1 MIFKNI
7 LKLIKISLLFY
18 FLSFQISKAK
28 TIEDCEYLA
37 NVIEETKDLP
47 AGILSSI
54 SNVEAGR
61 ILGNKPKRGWP
72 WTVNHSGEGL
82 FFENKLDAIQYVTS
96 HLERGDLNMDVGCMQ
111 ISLKWHS
118 NQFSSLEEA
127 FDPKININYAASFLT
142 KLFNDH
148 GDWNLAIKHYHS
160 ADPKKH
166 LKYHKKVLAAWGISE
181 NVNQGYTPELIKAN
195 LTLPISKPHL
205 KSISKFGKVKGN
217 EFLVKNDL
225 NLEKKNTVLAG
236 NQIKNNKKEKVNP
249 KFINDR
255 WDLVLKFRKEF
266 KN

>member
-18 FLSFQISKAK
+18 CLSFQISKAK

-61 ILGNKPKRGWP
+61 IIGNKPKRGWP

-181 NVNQGYTPELIKAN
+181 NVNHEHTPELIKAN
-195 LTLPISKPHL
+195 LILPISKPHL
-205 KSISKFGKVKGN
+205 KSISKSGKVKDN
-217 EFLVKNDL
+217 ELLVKNDL

-236 NQIKNNKKEKVNP
+236 NKIKNNKKEKVNP

>member
-18 FLSFQISKAK
+18 CLSFQISKAK

-61 ILGNKPKRGWP
+61 IIGNKPKRGWP

-181 NVNQGYTPELIKAN
+181 NVSQGLTPELIKAN

-205 KSISKFGKVKGN
+205 KSIPKFGKVKGN

>member
-1 MIFKNI
+1 MR
-7 LKLIKISLLFY
+7 KLIKLFILFY
-18 FLSFQISKAK
+18 CLSFQISNAK
-28 TIEDCEYLA
+28 TTEDCEYLA
-37 NVIEETKDLP
+37 NVIEETEDLP

-61 ILGNKPKRGWP
+61 IVGNKPKRGWP

-82 FFENKLDAIQYVTS
+82 FFENKFDAIQYVTS

-181 NVNQGYTPELIKAN
+181 NVNQGYIPELIKAN

-205 KSISKFGKVKGN
+205 KSISKSGKVKGN
-217 EFLVKNDL
+217 ELLVKNDL

-236 NQIKNNKKEKVNP
+236 NKIKNNKKEKVNP

>member
-37 NVIEETKDLP
+37 NVIEETRDLP

-61 ILGNKPKRGWP
+61 IIGNKPKRGWP

-118 NQFSSLEEA
+118 KQFSSLEEA

-181 NVNQGYTPELIKAN
+181 NVSQGLTPELIKAN

-205 KSISKFGKVKGN
+205 KSIPKFGKVKGN

>member
-7 LKLIKISLLFY
+7 LKLIKILLLFY
-18 FLSFQISKAK
+18 CLGFQIAKAK

-37 NVIEETKDLP
+37 NVIEETNDLP

-61 ILGNKPKRGWP
+61 IIGNKPKRGWP

-82 FFENKLDAIQYVTS
+82 FFENKQDAIQYVKT

-118 NQFSSLEEA
+118 NQFSSLEES
-127 FDPKININYAASFLT
+127 FDPKTNINYAASFLT

-181 NVNQGYTPELIKAN
+181 NVNHEYTPQLIKAK

-205 KSISKFGKVKGN
+205 NRVSKSSKIKGN
-217 EFLVKNDL
+217 EHLIINDL
-225 NLEKKNTVLAG
+225 NLKKKNTQFATNKV
-236 NQIKNNKKEKVNP
+236 KNNHKGKINP

>member
-1 MIFKNI
+1 MIFKNT

-18 FLSFQISKAK
+18 FLSFQISNAK
-28 TIEDCEYLA
+28 TTEDCEYLA
-37 NVIEETKDLP
+37 NVIEEMEDLP

-61 ILGNKPKRGWP
+61 IIGNKPKRGWP

-118 NQFSSLEEA
+118 NQFSSLEES
-127 FDPKININYAASFLT
+127 FDPKTNINYAASFLT

-166 LKYHKKVLAAWGISE
+166 LKYHKKVLAAWGFSE
-181 NVNQGYTPELIKAN
+181 SVNHEYTPELIKAN

-205 KSISKFGKVKGN
+205 NSISKFVKVKSN
-217 EFLVKNDL
+217 ELLIKNDL
-225 NLEKKNTVLAG
+225 NLEKKNTHLAT
-236 NQIKNNKKEKVNP
+236 NKIKNNKKEKINP

>member
-1 MIFKNI
+1 MIFKNM

-18 FLSFQISKAK
+18 CLGFQISKAT

-61 ILGNKPKRGWP
+61 IIGNKPKKGWP

-82 FFENKLDAIQYVTS
+82 FFENRLDAIQYVKY
-96 HLERGDLNMDVGCMQ
+96 HIEKGDLNMDVGCMQ

-127 FDPKININYAASFLT
+127 FDPEVNINYAASFLT
-142 KLFNDH
+142 KLFNNH

-166 LKYHKKVLAAWGISE
+166 LKYHKKVLAAWGLSE
-181 NVNQGYTPELIKAN
+181 NINNVYTPELIKAN
-195 LTLPISKPHL
+195 LTLPISKPNL
-205 KSISKFGKVKGN
+205 NSISKSGKIKGN
-217 EFLVKNDL
+217 LLLIKNDL
-225 NLEKKNTVLAG
+225 NLEKKNNPLA
-236 NQIKNNKKEKVNP
+236 NNKIKNNKKEKINP

>member
-7 LKLIKISLLFY
+7 LQLIKISLLFY
-18 FLSFQISKAK
+18 FLSFQISNAK
-28 TIEDCEYLA
+28 TAEDCEYLA
-37 NVIEETKDLP
+37 NVIEETEDLP

-61 ILGNKPKRGWP
+61 IIGNKPKRGWP

-118 NQFSSLEEA
+118 KQFSSLEEA
-127 FDPKININYAASFLT
+127 FDPKINIKYAAYFLT

-160 ADPKKH
+160 SDPKKH
-166 LKYHKKVLAAWGISE
+166 LKYHKKVLAAWGISK
-181 NVNQGYTPELIKAN
+181 NVNHEYIPELIKAN

-205 KSISKFGKVKGN
+205 DSILKSNKVKGN
-217 EFLVKNDL
+217 ELLIKNDL
-225 NLEKKNTVLAG
+225 NLEKKNTLLAG
-236 NQIKNNKKEKVNP
+236 NKIKNNKKEKVNP

>member
-18 FLSFQISKAK
+18 CLSFQISKAK
-28 TIEDCEYLA
+28 TIKDCEYLA

-61 ILGNKPKRGWP
+61 IIGNKPKRGWP

-82 FFENKLDAIQYVTS
+82 FFENKLEAIQYVKS
-96 HLERGDLNMDVGCMQ
+96 HLESGDLNMDVGCMQ

-181 NVNQGYTPELIKAN
+181 NVNQGYKPELIKAN

-205 KSISKFGKVKGN
+205 KSISKFVKFEGN
-217 EFLVKNDL
+217 ELLVKNDL
-225 NLEKKNTVLAG
+225 NLEKKNTVIADHK
-236 NQIKNNKKEKVNP
+236 IKNNKKEKVNP

>member
-18 FLSFQISKAK
+18 CLSFQISKAK

-61 ILGNKPKRGWP
+61 IIGNKPKRGWP

-118 NQFSSLEEA
+118 KQFSSLEEA

-160 ADPKKH
+160 SDPKKH
-166 LKYHKKVLAAWGISE
+166 LKYHKKVLAAWGISK
-181 NVNQGYTPELIKAN
+181 NVNHEYIPELIKAN

-205 KSISKFGKVKGN
+205 DSISKSNKVKVN
-217 EFLVKNDL
+217 ELLIKNDL
-225 NLEKKNTVLAG
+225 NIEKKNTLLAG
-236 NQIKNNKKEKVNP
+236 NKIKNNKKEKVNP

>member
-61 ILGNKPKRGWP
+61 IIGNKPKRGWP

-181 NVNQGYTPELIKAN
+181 NVNQGYKPELIKVN

-225 NLEKKNTVLAG
+225 NLEKKNIVLAG
-236 NQIKNNKKEKVNP
+236 NKIKNNKKEKVNP

>member
-18 FLSFQISKAK
+18 CLSFQISKAK

-61 ILGNKPKRGWP
+61 IIGNKPKRGWP

-181 NVNQGYTPELIKAN
+181 NVNRGYVPELIKAN

-205 KSISKFGKVKGN
+205 KSITKFGKVKGN

-225 NLEKKNTVLAG
+225 NLEKKNIVLAG
-236 NQIKNNKKEKVNP
+236 NKIKNNKKEKVNP